1 MISLSRIIKSANYK
15 PSDDSFLLSVTPVIH
30 QTEVDP
36 ERLQKNQEILNQ
48 AEIEAKTIVQDAE
61 ETAQTILR
69 QASEQAEQ
77 LKQQAMQEI
86 ELWWQQKREEAD
98 TLFQEVKESAYQS
111 GFVDGR
117 SEGHRQAY
125 EEETDAVTQARSILE
140 QAYTTKEQI
149 VAEAEPFLVELSLEV
164 AQKVI
169 GNELE
174 QQPDLVLEMAKKVL
188 RRSRVHGNIT
198 VCVNHK
204 YFESV
209 QENRAQL
216 LALLDGQ
223 AELSIYPDYTV
234 QDGGCVIRTQLGS
247 VDARVDTQLSEIK
260 RVLLEIAQGSDHA

>member
-1 MISLSRIIKSANYK
+1 LSRIIKSANYK
-15 PSDDSFLLSVTPVIH
+15 PSDDSVLLSVTPVLL

-36 ERLQKNQEILNQ
+36 ERLQQNQEILNQ

-61 ETAQTILR
+61 ETAQNILS
-69 QASEQAEQ
+69 QAADQAE
-77 LKQQAMQEI
+77 LMRQQALQEI

-98 TLFQEVKESAYQS
+98 ALFLEVRENASLS
-111 GFVDGR
+111 GFEEGR
-117 SEGHRQAY
+117 IEGHRQAY
-125 EEETDAVTQARSILE
+125 EEETSAVTQARTILE
-140 QAYTTKEQI
+140 QAFAGKEQI
-149 VAEAEPFLVELSLEV
+149 LAEAEPFLVGLGVEV

-169 GNELE
+169 GVELE
-174 QQPDLVLEMAKKVL
+174 QNPALVLEMAKKVL
-188 RRSRVHGNIT
+188 KRSRVHGSIT

-204 YFESV
+204 YFEHV

-260 RVLLEIAQGSDHA
+260 RALLEIAQGSEQV